1 MTPRIITADGA
12 IACAKLREAAPMVR
26 KTIDIDSVTRKD
38 INIKKKND
46 PASRRRFV
54 MKYKGILNVNV
65 LSIL

>member
-1 MTPRIITADGA
+1 MTPRIMTADGA

-26 KTIDIDSVTRKD
+26 KTIDIDKVTSND
-38 INIKKKND
+38 IKIKKKND
-46 PASRRRFV
+46 PTSRRKCV